1 MSTALKALVTK
12 HQGALLYTAKRQSVR
27 AVSLPSPQQQAR
39 LAHAGAIDP
48 HRLRRTPQHKVVGCN
63 KLLQAIR
70 KGDQKAV
77 WTQYMEL
84 QNQLGSLS
92 PEYHSLTLRALG
104 LKNLIVYGP
113 DEIQAVKERLMMIWA
128 NMKHHGHTPDIRD
141 YNHMLGFAGRSADWT
156 LAERIWAELSKHQS
170 HSSLWGLAPN
180 VFTYNVYML
189 AAINTKQPEKVP
201 SIFNTMH
208 LQAGIQPNTS
218 SYNILMDAYGHLGD
232 IAEVDRLFD
241 RVFVRQQR
249 QQPAK
254 RLGTL
259 LHPARDISTALGR
272 RIATLSR
279 HATPVTKQHQPN
291 SDTFLAMIDS
301 HGRHGNISGVKM
313 IHTKLMPEFNVEPT
327 VATYNAMIRWFCHKS
342 DISGA
347 RDLLQEMEARGI
359 EPNIVTF
366 NPVFRHEALKLKSPK
381 KAERLLDLIQQAYEL
396 KPLQSMYRHL
406 IRIHMRHNR
415 EDEVDRLVKSYE
427 ASLKPSS
434 TH

>member
-1 MSTALKALVTK
+1 MSTVLKTLVTK
-12 HQGALLYTAKRQSVR
+12 HQGALLRTAKRQSVR
-27 AVSLPSPQQQAR
+27 AVFIPKQQQAR
-39 LAHAGAIDP
+39 LAHGGAIDP

-70 KGDQKAV
+70 KRDQKAV

-84 QNQLGSLS
+84 QDKMGSLS
-92 PEYHSLTLRALG
+92 PEYHSLALRALG
-104 LKNLIVYGP
+104 LKNLIAYGP
-113 DEIQAVKERLMMIWA
+113 DEIQAVKERLLVIWN
-128 NMKHHGHTPDIRD
+128 NMKHHDHTPDIRD

-156 LAERIWAELSKHQS
+156 LAERIWAELSQKQS
-170 HSSLWGLAPN
+170 SSSLWGLAPN

-208 LQAGIQPNTS
+208 LQAGLQPNTS
-218 SYNILMDAYGHLGD
+218 SYNILMNAYGHLGD
-232 IAEVDRLFD
+232 VAEVDRLFD
-241 RVFVRQQR
+241 RVFVRQQH

-279 HATPVTKQHQPN
+279 HATPVTKQQQPN
-291 SDTFLAMIDS
+291 SDTFLALIDS
-301 HGRHGNISGVKM
+301 HGRHGNTMGLEM
-313 IHTKLMPEFNVEPT
+313 IHTKLMPEFNVKPT
-327 VATYNAMIRWFCHKS
+327 LATYNAMIRWYCLKS
-342 DISGA
+342 DISTA
-347 RDLLQEMEARGI
+347 KDLLKEMEVRGI

-366 NPVFRHEALKLKSPK
+366 NYVFRHEALKRNRPK
-381 KAERLLDLIQQAYEL
+381 IAERMLDLVQQVYEL
-396 KPLQSMYRHL
+396 QPLQSMYRHL
-406 IRIHMRHNR
+406 IRIHTRHNR
-415 EDEVDRLVKSYE
+415 EGEVERLVKSYE

-434 TH
+434 SK